1 MAFKKGLWFRDF
13 QPLRVSTE
21 FTARH
26 KIIDR
31 LYQNR
36 VYLDRIYLDRL
47 YFDRVYRLPYRLE
60 RLHPAISYYSAK
72 FEEPFVYKLIQK
84 CSRATAGW
92 KLKNNLIS

>member
-13 QPLRVSTE
+13 QSLRFLTR

-36 VYLDRIYLDRL
+36 VYLDRVYLDRL
-47 YFDRVYRLPYRLE
+47 NFDRVYRLP
-60 RLHPAISYYSAK
+60 
-72 FEEPFVYKLIQK
+72 VKLWL
-84 CSRATAGW
+84 TD
-92 KLKNNLIS
+92 